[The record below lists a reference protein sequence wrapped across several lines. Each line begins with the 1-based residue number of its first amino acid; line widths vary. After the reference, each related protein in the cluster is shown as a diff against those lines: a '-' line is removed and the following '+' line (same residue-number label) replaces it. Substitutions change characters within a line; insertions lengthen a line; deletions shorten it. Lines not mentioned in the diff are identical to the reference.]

1 MHRFLRIVGGVALL
15 ALIWFNPALFAAG
28 HSTGD
33 FCDSTAD
40 HGTSKSC
47 KEEARAAG
55 LLVCPN
61 GYSVANLNC
70 SVGQS
75 CDSGNG
81 SWCKCTYDCIK
92 ATTADPDPI
101 DPVDGEEPV
110 GR

>member
-1 MHRFLRIVGGVALL
+1 MRRALRFAFGALVFT
-15 ALIWFNPALFAAG
+15 LIYSTYLWASA

-33 FCDSTAD
+33 FCDSTPD

-47 KEEARAAG
+47 KEEARAKG

-70 SVGQS
+70 SPGQA

-81 SWCKCTYDCIK
+81 SWCKCTYDCVKSTI
-92 ATTADPDPI
+92 ADPEPI
-101 DPVDGEEPV
+101 DL